1 MNPAKT
7 VGQVNGL
14 TDEQEIVEQF
24 RQYFIEACSPLT
36 DRGSV
41 NLENRY
47 DLKRPT
53 YCGTPWSDAM
63 LFDVALVDSAICD
76 SSPGKAA
83 GLDNLTA
90 EHLQYSHPVLP
101 LILTKLFNV
110 MLRFGCVPDGFGLN
124 RNR

>member
-76 SSPGKAA
+76 SSRGNWQLA
-83 GLDNLTA
+83 
-90 EHLQYSHPVLP
+90 
-101 LILTKLFNV
+101 
-110 MLRFGCVPDGFGLN
+110 
-124 RNR
+124 